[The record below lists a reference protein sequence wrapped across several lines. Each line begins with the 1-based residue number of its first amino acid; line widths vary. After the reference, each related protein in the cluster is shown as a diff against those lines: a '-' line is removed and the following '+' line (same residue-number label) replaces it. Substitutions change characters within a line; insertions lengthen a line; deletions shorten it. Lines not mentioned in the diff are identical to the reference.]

1 MECVICKN
9 GITQPGLATV
19 TLENNKSVV
28 VIKDVPAQI
37 CSNCG
42 HYYLTDE
49 LAEKVLHIARET
61 ATKGVEVEVTRFKA
75 AS

>member
-9 GITQPGLATV
+9 GITRPGLATV
-19 TLENNKSVV
+19 TLENNQSVV
-28 VIKDVPAQI
+28 VIKDVPAQV

-42 HYYLTDE
+42 HYYLTDDN
-49 LAEKVLHIARET
+49 AQKVLDIARET

>member
-9 GITQPGLATV
+9 GTTQPGLATV

-37 CSNCG
+37 CNNCG
-42 HYYLTDE
+42 HYYLTDDY
-49 LAEKVLHIARET
+49 ADKVLHIAQET
-61 ATKGVEVEVTRFKA
+61 ATKGVEIEVTRFKA